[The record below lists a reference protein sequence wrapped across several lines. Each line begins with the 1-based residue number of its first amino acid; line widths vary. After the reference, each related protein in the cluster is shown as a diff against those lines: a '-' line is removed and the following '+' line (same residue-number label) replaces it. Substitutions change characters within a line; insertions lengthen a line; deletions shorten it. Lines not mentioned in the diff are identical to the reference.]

1 MQIRQRNLHILF
13 VLVHLIYGHRLN
25 VFDFN
30 AAELHNEAGA
40 AASVSGNNRRV
51 KGECKFHI
59 PRLLS
64 VGSATRA
71 ELFSGQAAG
80 AESEEGEQ

>member
-1 MQIRQRNLHILF
+1 MPRYDIVFLDADNTL
-13 VLVHLIYGHRLN
+13 
-25 VFDFN
+25 FDFD

-51 KGECKFHI
+51 QSQSKFHI
-59 PRLLS
+59 PRFLS
-64 VGSATRA
+64 AGSATRA
-71 ELFSGQAAG
+71 ELFSSQAAG